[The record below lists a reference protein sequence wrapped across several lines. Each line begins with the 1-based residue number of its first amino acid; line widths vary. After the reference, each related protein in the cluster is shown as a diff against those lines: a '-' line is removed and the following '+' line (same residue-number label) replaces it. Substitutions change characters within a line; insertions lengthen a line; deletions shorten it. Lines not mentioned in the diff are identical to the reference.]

1 MDNLLSQLQSEILPL
16 MLQVISAIVGLIIA
30 WAAATAKQRWG
41 IEIEGRHREA
51 LHSAIMSGVRA
62 ALLARLPREAV
73 ISAALDYTRASVPA
87 ALKALQPDDAVL
99 TRIVE
104 AKLKEALD
112 LGAGGPVV
120 GGGA

>member
-1 MDNLLSQLQSEILPL
+1 MHALL
-16 MLQVISAIVGLIIA
+16 SAIVGLIIA

-73 ISAALDYTRASVPA
+73 VSAALDYTRASVPD
-87 ALKALQPDDAVL
+87 ALKALRPDDAVL

-104 AKLKEALD
+104 AKLKEVLD
-112 LGAGGPVV
+112 QGAGGPVV

>member
-41 IEIEGRHREA
+41 LEIEGSHREA

-73 ISAALDYTRASVPA
+73 VSAALDYTRASVPD
-87 ALKALQPDDAVL
+87 ALKALQPNDAVL

-112 LGAGGPVV
+112 QGAGRPVI

>member
-51 LHSAIMSGVRA
+51 LHSAIMSGIRG
-62 ALLARLPREAV
+62 ALLAKLPREAV
-73 ISAALDYTRASVPA
+73 VSDALDYARASVPD
-87 ALKALQPDDAVL
+87 ALKALKPTDAVL
-99 TRIVE
+99 NRIAE
-104 AKLKEALD
+104 AKLKEVMDQVPLH
-112 LGAGGPVV
+112 LI

>member
-1 MDNLLSQLQSEILPL
+1 MDLLSQLQSEILPL

-51 LHSAIMSGVRA
+51 LHSAIMSGIRA
-62 ALLARLPREAV
+62 ALLAGMPKQAAV
-73 ISAALDYTRASVPA
+73 ASALAHVRVSVPDAIA
-87 ALKALQPDDAVL
+87 ALKPTDAVL
-99 TRIVE
+99 TGLAE

-112 LGAGGPVV
+112 QVPLHTVMV